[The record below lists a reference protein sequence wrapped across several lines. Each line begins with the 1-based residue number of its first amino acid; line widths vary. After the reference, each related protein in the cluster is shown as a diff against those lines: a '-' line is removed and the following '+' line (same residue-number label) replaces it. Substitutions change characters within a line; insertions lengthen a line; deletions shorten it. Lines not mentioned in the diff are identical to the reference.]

1 MIDFRERYIA
11 ARRAVIARDLKRL
24 NPMQRK
30 AAMTTEG
37 PLLLLAGAG
46 SGKTTVLIQRVYN
59 LLTYGRGSDSD
70 FVPEWAT
77 EEDLTFLETF
87 PDRPDDLEVSRARR
101 LCAVDV
107 PRPWEIIA
115 ITFTNKAAGELKD
128 RLAARL
134 GPMANDIWAST
145 FHSACVRILRR
156 DIDRIGFDKDFTIYD
171 TDDAKRV
178 IKDIVKEQNLDEKS
192 FQPKSILTIISGAK
206 DKYQSP
212 EDFAKAHS
220 SENDWKMSRI
230 AKVYAAYE
238 KKLRAANALDF
249 DDIIY
254 HTVTLLQQEPEVLA
268 YYQNKFR
275 YVLVDEYQDTNHLQY
290 LLTSLLAG
298 GRKNLCV
305 VGDDDQSI
313 YRFRGANI
321 ENILNFEQQYP
332 TARTIRLEQN
342 YRSTQNILDAAN
354 AVIKNNAGRKGKTL
368 WTDNGAGETVT
379 VKTNFNESDE
389 ANYVVGDILMG
400 VNRGRNFRDTAVLYR
415 MNAQSNALEYAMKR
429 NGIPYKVVGGMKFF
443 DRAEVKDMLAY
454 LCVLNNPM
462 DDLRLRRIINN
473 PPRGIGATTLDK
485 VAVLAEGQGASLY
498 EIIRNADLFPELKS
512 ASAKLLKF
520 ADLIDGLRRQGADLA
535 LPEFYD
541 TVCDQTGYVK
551 ALEEKNDMESRG
563 RIENVQEL
571 KSNILGFLEQDPE
584 DATLSG
590 FLNEIALYTD
600 LDSVDAD
607 DNCVTM
613 MTIHSAKGLE
623 FPVVYVV
630 GMEEGIFPGSSAQYD
645 QEELE
650 EERRLCYV
658 AMTRAKEKLTL
669 TNCRQRMLY
678 GRTSA
683 NRASRFLEEIPEENM
698 HWESKPEPRFG
709 GMEHD
714 STFGGDRW
722 EGGSFGSSYSG
733 GSSYGGYAPRPA
745 RPSTGIYT
753 SGGPREN
760 GSVHAYR
767 AEQAPRQR
775 PLASAQKNAAP
786 AAGLMQLEKGDM
798 VRHTAFGQGMVLSVR
813 PMGGDA
819 LVEVAF
825 DQVGSKKLMLKSAGK
840 HMEKL

>member
-1 MIDFRERYIA
+1 MTDFEQRYVS
-11 ARRAVIARDLKRL
+11 ARKAVIARDLARL
-24 NPMQRK
+24 NPMQRQG
-30 AAMTTEG
+30 AMTTEG

-70 FVPEWAT
+70 EVPDWAT
-77 EEDLTFLETF
+77 EEDLDFLEHF
-87 PDRPDDLEVSRARR
+87 PDRPDADEVRRVHR

-134 GPMANDIWAST
+134 GPSANDIWAST

-156 DIDRIGFDKDFTIYD
+156 DIDRLGFDKDFTIYD
-171 TDDAKRV
+171 TDDSKRV
-178 IKDIVKEQNLDEKS
+178 IKDILKEQNLDEKTFPIRS
-192 FQPKSILTIISGAK
+192 VLSAISASK
-206 DKYQSP
+206 DRYEGP
-212 EDFAKAHS
+212 EVFRKRAEAS
-220 SENDWKMSRI
+220 NDWKSTRI
-230 AKVYAAYE
+230 AKIYAAYQQ
-238 KKLRAANALDF
+238 KLSTANALDF

-254 HTVTLLQQEPEVLA
+254 HTVTLLQKEPEVLD
-268 YYQNKFR
+268 YYQKKFR

-290 LLTSLLAG
+290 LLTQLLAG
-298 GRKNLCV
+298 GYRNLCV

-321 ENILNFEQQYP
+321 ENILNFEKQYKD
-332 TARTIRLEQN
+332 ARVIRLEQN
-342 YRSTQNILDAAN
+342 YRSTQHILDAAN

-368 WTDNGAGETVT
+368 WTDNGSGDVVT
-379 VKTNFNESDE
+379 VKTNFNEGDE
-389 ANYVVGDILMG
+389 ANFVAGDILMG
-400 VNRGRNFRDTAVLYR
+400 VNRGRNFRDTAILYR
-415 MNAQSNALEYAMKR
+415 MNAQSNALEYALKR
-429 NGIPYKVVGGMKFF
+429 NAIPYKVVGGMKFF

-462 DDLRLRRIINN
+462 DDLRLRRIINT
-473 PPRGIGATTLDK
+473 PARGIGATTMDK
-485 VAVLAEGQGASLY
+485 VAELAAEQGASLY
-498 EIIRNADLFPELKS
+498 EIIRNADLFPTLKT
-512 ASAKLLKF
+512 AAGKLTKF
-520 ADLIDGLRRQGADLA
+520 ADLIDGLRRAGGTLA

-541 TVCDQTGYVK
+541 EVLNQTGYVR
-551 ALEEKNDMESRG
+551 ALEEKKDMESRG

-600 LDSVDAD
+600 LDSVEAD

-630 GMEEGIFPGSSAQYD
+630 GMEEGIFPGAAAMYD
-645 QEELE
+645 EEELE

-658 AMTRAKEKLTL
+658 AMTRAREKLVM
-669 TNCRQRMLY
+669 TNARQRMLY

-683 NRASRFLEEIPEENM
+683 NKSSRFLDEIPAEDM
-698 HWESKPEPRFG
+698 RWESKPEPKFGTYDEDGFG
-709 GMEHD
+709 GSRWD
-714 STFGGDRW
+714 DDFG
-722 EGGSFGSSYSG
+722 GGSFGGSSYSG
-733 GSSYGGYAPRPA
+733 SSGRSGGYVSSGVHTYKSTKPA
-745 RPSTGIYT
+745 AQALRT
-753 SGGPREN
+753 SSR
-760 GSVHAYR
+760 GS
-767 AEQAPRQR
+767 
-775 PLASAQKNAAP
+775 AP
-786 AAGLMQLEKGDM
+786 AAPSVGLIQLSQGDQ
-798 VRHTAFGQGMVLSVR
+798 VEHTAFGKGTVVSVK

-819 LVEVAF
+819 LAEVAF
-825 DQVGSKKLMLKSAGK
+825 ETGTKKLMLKAAGK
-840 HMEKL
+840 HLKKL

>member
-1 MIDFRERYIA
+1 MKDFEKRYIE
-11 ARRAVIARDLKRL
+11 ARRAVISQDLKRL
-24 NPMQRK
+24 NPMQRQ

-70 FVPEWAT
+70 EVPHWAGV
-77 EEDLTFLETF
+77 EDLEFLENF
-87 PDRPDDLEVSRARR
+87 PAQPEPFHWERARE

-115 ITFTNKAAGELKD
+115 ITFTNKAAGELKE

-134 GPMANDIWAST
+134 GPVANDVWAST

-156 DIDRIGFDKDFTIYD
+156 DIDRIGFGKDFTIYD
-171 TDDAKRV
+171 TDDSKRV
-178 IKDIVKEQNLDEKS
+178 LKDIIKEMGLDEKA
-192 FQPKSILTIISGAK
+192 FQPKSVLSVISAAK
-206 DKYQSP
+206 DRYESP
-212 EDFAKAHS
+212 EEFARSHQ
-220 SENDWKMSRI
+220 SENDWKLSRI
-230 AKVYAAYE
+230 AKIYDKYA
-238 KKLRAANALDF
+238 KKLRSANALDF

-254 HTVTLLQQEPEVLA
+254 YTVMLLQQDADVLR

-321 ENILNFEQQYP
+321 ENILNFEQQYRN
-332 TARTIRLEQN
+332 ARTIRLEQN

-354 AVIKNNAGRKGKTL
+354 AVIKNNLGRKGKTL
-368 WTDNGAGETVT
+368 WTENGAGEVVT
-379 VKTNFNESDE
+379 VKTTFNESDE
-389 ANYVVGDILMG
+389 ANYVVGDLLMG
-400 VNRGRNFRDTAVLYR
+400 VNRGRSFRDTAVLYR
-415 MNAQSNALEYAMKR
+415 TNAQSNALEYALKR
-429 NGIPYKVVGGMKFF
+429 NAVPYKIVGGMKFF
-443 DRAEVKDMLAY
+443 DRAEVKDMLSY
-454 LCVLNNPM
+454 LCVLNNPL
-462 DDLRLRRIINN
+462 DDLRLRRIINT
-473 PPRGIGATTLDK
+473 PVRGIGPTTVEK
-485 VAVLAEGQGASLY
+485 VAVIAAQQGASLY

-512 ASAKLLKF
+512 ATAKLLKF
-520 ADLIDGLRRQGADLA
+520 ADLIDDLRRAGGSLA

-541 TVCDQTGYVK
+541 AVCERSGYIR

-571 KSNILGFLEQDPE
+571 KSNIMGFLEREPE

-600 LDSVDAD
+600 LDSMDAG

-613 MTIHSAKGLE
+613 MTIHAAKGLE

-630 GMEEGIFPGSSAQYD
+630 GMEEGIFPGASAQYNE
-645 QEELE
+645 EELE

-658 AMTRAKEKLTL
+658 AMTRAKEKLTM
-669 TNCRQRMLY
+669 TNARQRMLY
-678 GRTSA
+678 GRTTP
-683 NRASRFLEEIPEENM
+683 NPPSRFLEEIPEDNM
-698 HWESKPEPRFG
+698 RWESKPQPRYG
-709 GMEHD
+709 SGRD
-714 STFGGDRW
+714 DDVFGGDRW
-722 EGGSFGSSYSG
+722 SDGGSFGSYGSFGSGYGSGYSDGYSSSRTVPVRNSYTE
-733 GSSYGGYAPRPA
+733 RPA
-745 RPSTGIYT
+745 PSRKPTAP
-753 SGGPREN
+753 SVRGG
-760 GSVHAYR
+760 
-767 AEQAPRQR
+767 
-775 PLASAQKNAAP
+775 ASAAP
-786 AAGLMQLEKGDM
+786 AAGLMALTKGD
-798 VRHTAFGQGMVLSVR
+798 RLEHTAFGQGSVLSVR

-825 DQVGSKKLMLKSAGK
+825 DSGATKKLMLKSASAHLK
-840 HMEKL
+840 KL

>member
-1 MIDFRERYIA
+1 MTDFNTRYIA
-11 ARRAVIARDLKRL
+11 ARKAVITRDLARL
-24 NPMQRK
+24 NPMQRN

-46 SGKTTVLIQRVYN
+46 SGKTTVLIQRIYN

-70 FVPEWAT
+70 FVPEWAS
-77 EEDLTFLETF
+77 EEDLAFLENF
-87 PDRPDDLEVSRARR
+87 PEHPDAMEVDRAHR

-134 GPMANDIWAST
+134 GPVANDIWAST

-171 TDDAKRV
+171 TDDSKRV
-178 IKDIVKEQNLDEKS
+178 IKDILKELNLDEKA
-192 FQPKSILTIISGAK
+192 FQPKSILSIISSSK
-206 DKYQSP
+206 DKYESP
-212 EDFAKAHS
+212 EQFAAKHNN
-220 SENDWKMSRI
+220 EMDWKMARI
-230 AKVYAAYE
+230 AKVYTRYAQ
-238 KKLRAANALDF
+238 KLRAANALDF

-254 HTVTLLQQEPEVLA
+254 HTVTLLQQEPEVLS

-275 YVLVDEYQDTNHLQY
+275 YVLVDEYQDTNHMQY

-332 TARTIRLEQN
+332 NARVIRLEQN

-354 AVIKNNAGRKGKTL
+354 AVIKNNQGRKGKTL
-368 WTDNGAGETVT
+368 WTDNGSGDVVT
-379 VKTNFNESDE
+379 VKTTFNESDE

-400 VNRGRNFRDTAVLYR
+400 VNRGRNFRETAVLYR

-454 LCVLNNPM
+454 LCVLNNPL
-462 DDLRLRRIINN
+462 DDLRLRRVINN

-485 VAVLAEGQGASLY
+485 VALLAESQGASLY

-520 ADLIDGLRRQGADLA
+520 ADLIDGLRRQGAELA

-541 TVCDQTGYVK
+541 AVCDQTGYVK
-551 ALEEKNDMESRG
+551 ALEDKNDMESRG
-563 RIENVQEL
+563 RMENVQEL

-600 LDSVDAD
+600 LDNVEAD

-623 FPVVYVV
+623 FPAVYVV

-645 QEELE
+645 PEELE

-683 NRASRFLEEIPEENM
+683 NKASRFLDEIPEDNM
-698 HWESKPEPRFG
+698 RWESKPEPRFG

-714 STFGGDRW
+714 STFGGDRY
-722 EGGSFGSSYSG
+722 EGGFGGASYGGGYGSRSAG
-733 GSSYGGYAPRPA
+733 GSSW
-745 RPSTGIYT
+745 S
-753 SGGPREN
+753 SGG
-760 GSVHAYR
+760 VHSYR
-767 AEQAPRQR
+767 DTAAKTPPQR
-775 PLASAQKNAAP
+775 PLQSVRKNTASAAP
-786 AAGLMQLEKGDM
+786 LMQLQQGDM
-798 VRHTAFGQGMVLSVR
+798 IEHTAFGKGMVLSVR

-825 DQVGSKKLMLKSAGK
+825 DQVGAKKLMLKSAGS
-840 HMEKL
+840 HMKKL

>member
-1 MIDFRERYIA
+1 MNDFEPRYIE
-11 ARRAVIARDLKRL
+11 ARKAVIAQDLMRL

-59 LLTYGRGSDSD
+59 LLTYGRGSDSGE
-70 FVPEWAT
+70 VPAWAG
-77 EEDLTFLETF
+77 EEELSFLEHF
-87 PDRPDDLEVSRARR
+87 PRQPEEADWAQARQ

-115 ITFTNKAAGELKD
+115 ITFTNKAAGELKE

-156 DIDRIGFDKDFTIYD
+156 DIDRIGFGKDFTIYD
-171 TDDAKRV
+171 SDDSKRV
-178 IKDIVKEQNLDEKS
+178 LKDIIKEMNLDEKT
-192 FQPKSILTIISGAK
+192 FQPRSVLGVISAAK
-206 DKYQSP
+206 DRYESP
-212 EDFAKAHS
+212 EKFAGSHQN
-220 SENDWKMSRI
+220 ENDWKLSRI
-230 AKVYAAYE
+230 AKIYDKYA
-238 KKLRAANALDF
+238 KKLRGANALDF

-254 HTVTLLQQEPEVLA
+254 YTVQLLQQDADVLH

-321 ENILNFEQQYP
+321 ENILNFEQQYKN
-332 TARTIRLEQN
+332 ARTIRLEQN

-354 AVIKNNAGRKGKTL
+354 AVIKNNTGRKGKTL
-368 WTDNGAGETVT
+368 WTNNGTGDLVT
-379 VKTNFNESDE
+379 VKTTFNESDE
-389 ANYVVGDILMG
+389 ANYVVGDLLMG
-400 VNRGRNFRDTAVLYR
+400 VNRGRNFRDTAILYR
-415 MNAQSNALEYAMKR
+415 MNAQSNALEYALKR
-429 NGIPYKVVGGMKFF
+429 NGIPYKIVGGMKFF
-443 DRAEVKDMLAY
+443 DRAEVKDMLSY
-454 LCVLNNPM
+454 LCVLNNPL
-462 DDLRLRRIINN
+462 DDLRLRRIINV
-473 PPRGIGATTLDK
+473 PTRGIGAATVDK
-485 VAVLAEGQGASLY
+485 VAVIATEQGASLY

-512 ASAKLLKF
+512 ASTKLLKF
-520 ADLIDGLRRQGADLA
+520 ADLIDNLRRSGGSLA

-541 TVCDQTGYVK
+541 AVCDQTGYIR
-551 ALEEKNDMESRG
+551 ALEEKDDMESRG

-571 KSNILGFLEQDPE
+571 KSNIMGFLAQDPE

-600 LDSVDAD
+600 LDSMEAD

-623 FPVVYVV
+623 FPTVYVV

-645 QEELE
+645 EEELE

-669 TNCRQRMLY
+669 TNARQRMLY
-678 GRTSA
+678 GRTTP
-683 NRASRFLEEIPEENM
+683 NPPSRFLEEIPGDNM
-698 HWESKPEPRFG
+698 RWESRPQPRYG
-709 GMEHD
+709 GRGED
-714 STFGGDRW
+714 DPLGGDRW
-722 EGGSFGSSYSG
+722 SDVGSACSGFGSGYSGGYPSRSNGSRSSYSSG
-733 GSSYGGYAPRPA
+733 VSSYSERGKPTAK
-745 RPSTGIYT
+745 
-753 SGGPREN
+753 
-760 GSVHAYR
+760 
-767 AEQAPRQR
+767 
-775 PLASAQKNAAP
+775 PLASAARGGKTAAP
-786 AAGLMQLEKGDM
+786 AAGLMQLAKGD
-798 VRHTAFGQGMVLSVR
+798 VIEHTAFGKGTVQSVR

-825 DQVGSKKLMLKSAGK
+825 DSGAAKKLMLKSAGA
-840 HMEKL
+840 HMKKL